1 MMEDPPK
8 QSKIKSLELKR
19 ARDQIRIL
27 SKNHIRS
34 FREKWFDTQDV
45 LIALRISRR
54 TLQKLRTQ
62 GLLPF
67 VRLLGKL
74 FYNAKDVNALLENRY
89 HKQKKHIKDD

>member
-1 MMEDPPK
+1 MMDDPPK
-8 QSKIKSLELKR
+8 SSKIKSLELKR
-19 ARDQIRIL
+19 ARDQIKIL
-27 SKNHIRS
+27 SKNHVHS

-74 FYNAKDVNALLENRY
+74 FYNAKDVNALLESRY
-89 HKQKKHIKDD
+89 HKQKKQKNNE